1 MEKYVIIDMVTGEY
15 LAKRF
20 MRGFYLTP
28 MINDAI
34 QTKTE
39 DEARAHLSKQNVKS
53 GDAFKIDT
61 ISVS

>member
-34 QTKTE
+34 QTRTE
-39 DEARAHLSKQNVKS
+39 DEARAHLAKQNVKS